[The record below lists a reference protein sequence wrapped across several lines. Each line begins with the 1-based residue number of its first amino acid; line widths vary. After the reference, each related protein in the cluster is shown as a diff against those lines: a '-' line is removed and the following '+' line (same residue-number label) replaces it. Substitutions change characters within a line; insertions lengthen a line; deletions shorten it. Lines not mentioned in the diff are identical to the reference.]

1 MPNSMHRVIHSRI
14 APALLFALAGVLPGC
29 AGSGAGLDANGQPI
43 GGAQDPLVAD
53 FASIQSHVFTPICA
67 QCHAGAAA
75 PLGFRLDAASSY
87 AMLVNASSVE
97 VPSLLR
103 VNAGHPESSYII
115 EKIEG
120 HAAVGGQ
127 MPLNQPPLPQSTI
140 DVIRQWITDG
150 AQASAA
156 LVRSSGPMQLRAVT
170 PLVDGSLPMASMDS
184 AGEIVIVAD
193 GELDVSSVNAASVTL
208 TASGGD
214 GTFNDGDETSIGN
227 LRIVVRSL
235 NPTVLAIRPAGGN
248 LAADTYQLTIA
259 GTGSTAVLDLSGA
272 AIDGAGTGA
281 RGSDFVMQFS
291 VGAQL

>member
-1 MPNSMHRVIHSRI
+1 M
-14 APALLFALAGVLPGC
+14 
-29 AGSGAGLDANGQPI
+29 
-43 GGAQDPLVAD
+43 
-53 FASIQSHVFTPICA
+53 
-67 QCHAGAAA
+67 
-75 PLGFRLDAASSY
+75 
-87 AMLVNASSVE
+87 
-97 VPSLLR
+97 R
-103 VNAGHPESSYII
+103 VNPGHPDSSYII
-115 EKIEG
+115 QKIEG

-127 MPLNQPPLPQSTI
+127 MPLGQPPLPQATI

-156 LVRSSGPMQLRAVT
+156 IMAANGPTQLHAVT
-170 PLVDGSLPMASMDS
+170 PLNDGNVSMSSTDNGG
-184 AGEIVIVAD
+184 AIVVAAD

-214 GTFNDGDETSIGN
+214 GTFNDGNETSIDD
-227 LRIVVRSL
+227 LAIDVRSL
-235 NPTVLAIRPAGGN
+235 NPTVLAIRPAAGN

-281 RGSDFVMQFS
+281 RGSDFVMRFS

>member
-1 MPNSMHRVIHSRI
+1 
-14 APALLFALAGVLPGC
+14 
-29 AGSGAGLDANGQPI
+29 
-43 GGAQDPLVAD
+43 
-53 FASIQSHVFTPICA
+53 
-67 QCHAGAAA
+67 
-75 PLGFRLDAASSY
+75 
-87 AMLVNASSVE
+87 MLVNAPSVE

-103 VNAGHPESSYII
+103 VNPGHPESSYII

-127 MPLNQPPLPQSTI
+127 MPLGQPPLPQSTI

-150 AQASAA
+150 AQASATMA
-156 LVRSSGPMQLRAVT
+156 ASRGPTQLRAVT
-170 PLVDGSLPMASMDS
+170 PLGDGNVSMSSVDNAD
-184 AGEIVIVAD
+184 AIVVAAD
-193 GELDVSSVNAASVTL
+193 GELDVSSVNAASVAL

-214 GTFNDGDETSIGN
+214 GTFTDGNETSIDD
-227 LRIVVRSL
+227 LTIVVRSL

-259 GTGSTAVLDLSGA
+259 GAGSTAVLDLSGA

-291 VGAQL
+291 VGAQQ